1 MEEEHEIKTISEE
14 TAQEFLQS
22 LLDIADDSPFS
33 ANDLQLI
40 TNRLTSIIFH
50 ELAERL
56 LESAFNYFKCKVHY
70 RFLSK
75 KCFRWYY
82 LKKTRKALIKYR
94 KAFHDFEDFKR
105 EFGYEMAESKK
116 DGRENHH

>member
-1 MEEEHEIKTISEE
+1 MEEEHEFKGISEE

-40 TNRLTSIIFH
+40 TNRLTSIIIH

-56 LESAFNYFKCKVHY
+56 LESAFNYFKCKVNY
-70 RFLSK
+70 RYLSK

-82 LKKTRKALIKYR
+82 LIKARKALIKYR
-94 KAFHDFEDFKR
+94 KAFHYYEDFKR
-105 EFGYEMAESKK
+105 EFGYEMEKGKK
-116 DGRENHH
+116 EA

>member
-22 LLDIADDSPFS
+22 LLDIADDSPF
-33 ANDLQLI
+33 AAKDLQLI
-40 TNRLTSIIFH
+40 TNRITSIIIH

-56 LESAFNYFKCKVHY
+56 LESAFNYYKCKVNY
-70 RFLSK
+70 RYLSK

-82 LKKTRKALIKYR
+82 LIKARKALVKYR
-94 KAFHDFEDFKR
+94 HAFHYFEDFKR
-105 EFGYEMAESKK
+105 EFGYEK
-116 DGRENHH
+116 D